1 MAIMS
6 NLLQGKPMA
15 QMKTM
20 NPSGQ
25 TIRMGDPVSA
35 PDIQYSPNQRVMNQ
49 MNTAS
54 QVQNYAAAK
63 EMAAQSRTDMRGNV
77 MGYSDTLG

>member
-1 MAIMS
+1 MATMS
-6 NLLQGKPMA
+6 NLLKGKPMV

-20 NPSGQ
+20 NPSGEAM
-25 TIRMGDPVSA
+25 RLGDPISG

-49 MNTAS
+49 MNTS
-54 QVQNYAAAK
+54 NQVQNYAAAK
-63 EMAAQSRTDMRGNV
+63 EMAAQGRTDMRGNV